1 MLLRKGR
8 EQYEVLV
15 VTHRAEKCSYEDFI
29 GIFSSYNEIYEKVNK
44 KLFECGITTVWQ
56 MNAGDQ
62 LGKGI
67 FDFDMGVSSKDYI
80 V

>member
-15 VTHRAEKCSYEDFI
+15 VTHRAGSYEDFI
-29 GIFSSYNEIYEKVNK
+29 GIFSSYDEIYEKVNK

-56 MNAGDQ
+56 MNAGEQ

-67 FDFDMGVSSKDYI
+67 FDFDMGMSSKDYI